1 VWSGGISAG
10 ILHQNQRERGKHMTN
25 GRSGLGSGTRT
36 TRLGLVAL
44 GFLIGVLVTLLVIF
58 MFQLR

>member
-1 VWSGGISAG
+1 
-10 ILHQNQRERGKHMTN
+10 MTN
-25 GRSGLGSGTRT
+25 GRSDPRSGTRT